1 MYKSYDM
8 HLNIFW
14 NYNGNP
20 HWENNITK
28 AFINTFA
35 TLNKDHQITILNKHL
50 NLGLNNKDNINFSF
64 ELQNLKAD
72 MQQKIKENDYNKYLM
87 TLNPSG
93 ETWDEDA
100 EEVLDYISQNKEDF
114 SNEKL
119 NFKDLTDNQLNKR
132 LKELNLITEEQLE
145 DDGLIED
152 VLKTIDIIN
161 NKGGSIPDAWILIG
175 KNDELNTVIAI
186 ETKLWDLNPYQN
198 DNHLKKSLG
207 ISSSNSEAIKTV
219 KFYDLCE
226 SINKISEETKITKD
240 FITYMDWLGYYN
252 KFDDFQEEDIELKK
266 RNDNS
271 INILERKWNNFFD
284 YYFESEEYKNLKED
298 LNIREVD
305 EYNRR
310 IWFKNIDN
318 LNIYFNTYQGEELYK
333 DAGLFVG
340 SEIGVKRK
348 SISKKLGANINSSD
362 IEDLKEIYNIKT
374 GDFHSSIFKRL
385 HSGQINKYFKIF
397 SSKNLT
403 KTFDEFLSE
412 DHDIYE
418 NKLNKDKTKEMID
431 GLKKKCRLEDKSHI
445 DKILSD
451 VERYKTGKVYENNE
465 VKSYY
470 DLLSYLRFI
479 FYFNY
484 DNIIGKNKNELE
496 KLFSEA
502 IRTNHKG
509 LKKIDEILK
518 R

>member
-14 NYNGNP
+14 NYNGKP

-28 AFINTFA
+28 AFINTFE

-50 NLGLNNKDNINFSF
+50 NLGLNNKDNINLSF
-64 ELQNLKAD
+64 ELQNLKSE
-72 MQQKIKENDYNKYLM
+72 MQKKIKESSCNKYLM

-93 ETWDEDA
+93 ETWDKEA
-100 EEVLDYISQNKEDF
+100 KKVLDYISQNKDEI
-114 SNEKL
+114 SNKKL
-119 NFKDLTDNQLNKR
+119 DFKDLTDNQLTKR
-132 LKELNLITEEQLE
+132 LKDLNLITEEQIE
-145 DDGLIED
+145 DKGLIED
-152 VLKTIDIIN
+152 VLKTIEIIK
-161 NKGGSIPDAWILIG
+161 NKGGSIPDAWILID
-175 KNDELNTVIAI
+175 KNDELDTVIAI

-207 ISSSNSEAIKTV
+207 ISSSNSKAIKNV

-226 SINKISEETKITKD
+226 SINNIYKKTKITKD

-252 KFDDFQEEDIELKK
+252 KFDNFQEEDIELKK

-271 INILERKWNNFFD
+271 INILERKWNNFFN

-298 LNIREVD
+298 LNISEVD

-310 IWFKNIDN
+310 IWFEDIDN

-333 DAGLFVG
+333 NSGLFVG

-348 SISKKLGANINSSD
+348 SISKKLGAKINSSD

-385 HSGQINKYFKIF
+385 HSGQINKYFKYF
-397 SSKNLT
+397 SSNNLT
-403 KTFDEFLSE
+403 EAFDVFLSE
-412 DHDIYE
+412 DHDIYK
-418 NKLNKDKTKEMID
+418 N
-431 GLKKKCRLEDKSHI
+431 GLKKDATKTLIEKLKRKCVLEDKKHI

-451 VERYKTGKVYENNE
+451 VERYKTGKVDENGKA
-465 VKSYY
+465 KSYY

-479 FYFNY
+479 FYFSY
-484 DNIIGKNKNELE
+484 ENIIGKNKNDLE
-496 KLFSEA
+496 ELFSEA

-509 LKKIDEILK
+509 LKKIDKILK